1 MARQSV
7 TTQKITRAGTI
18 PTAASPTVDG
28 DIIDTGA
35 SVMLLLSNTGASP
48 ASATVISQAT
58 FDGLPVDDL
67 VVPLAAGVTRVVGP
81 IHTATFGF
89 PAGDANADRAFV
101 DYTGTLAD
109 IKRSVLS
116 Y

>member
-7 TTQKITRAGTI
+7 TTQQITRAGTI
-18 PTAASPTVDG
+18 PTAGSPNVDG

-35 SVMLLLSNTGASP
+35 SVFLLLSNTGASP
-48 ASATVISQAT
+48 ASVTVVSQAT
-58 FDGLPVDDL
+58 FDGLAVDDL
-67 VVPLAAGVTRVVGP
+67 TVSLAAGVTRVVGP
-81 IHTATFGF
+81 ISPGTFGF
-89 PAGDANADRAFV
+89 PAGDTNASRAFV
-101 DYTGTLAD
+101 NYTGTPAD